1 MWRIVKSEIEY
12 FKWLYI
18 LSILFVIVVN
28 FGLTIDERWIEA
40 QSDFPGLRIIW
51 LGVGIVVLFF
61 ALLFNRKSGRLRT
74 KMLLPLSHL
83 QISLARLFAFVL
95 FWAVLSLILLIFY
108 LINFAS
114 FPDKNWL
121 VNLLSITGI
130 IFLINSI
137 PLLYSDFYSTYFK
150 KGEKILIGIFW
161 SILWIIYILLNTIFS
176 TYIDFISPEFFSQAR
191 DTLAEL
197 YFTKGTMITNIVLG
211 LSLFFTSIITF
222 KKRKL
227 YLE

>member
-1 MWRIVKSEIEY
+1 MWRLVKSEIEY

-28 FGLTIDERWIEA
+28 FGLTADGRWIEA
-40 QSDFPGLRIIW
+40 QNDFPGLRIIW

-61 ALLFNRKSGRLRT
+61 ALLFNRKSGRL
-74 KMLLPLSHL
+74 KSKILLPISLS
-83 QISLARLFAFVL
+83 QISFARLFAFIL
-95 FWAVLSLILLIFY
+95 FWLGLSLILVIFY
-108 LINFAS
+108 LINFTS

-130 IFLINSI
+130 VFLINSI

-161 SILWIIYILLNTIFS
+161 SILWVIYILFNMIFS
-176 TYIDFISPEFFSQAR
+176 TYMDFISPEFFNQAR
-191 DTLAEL
+191 ETLTEL
-197 YFTKGTMITNIVLG
+197 YFSKGVVVINFVFGMG
-211 LSLFFTSIITF
+211 LFFISIITF
-222 KKRKL
+222 QKRKL

>member
-1 MWRIVKSEIEY
+1 MWRIVKLEIKY

-18 LSILFVIVVN
+18 LSILFLIVVN

-51 LGVGIVVLFF
+51 LGIGIVVLFF
-61 ALLFNRKSGRLRT
+61 ALLFNRKSGRLRA
-74 KMLLPLSHL
+74 KMLLPVSSS
-83 QISLARLFAFVL
+83 QVSFARLFAFIL
-95 FWAVLSLILLIFY
+95 FWAVLSLILVIFY
-108 LINFAS
+108 LINFSS

-130 IFLINSI
+130 VFLINSI

-150 KGEKILIGIFW
+150 KREKIVMGLFW
-161 SILWIIYILLNTIFS
+161 SILWIIYILLNTIFM
-176 TYIDFISPEFFSQAR
+176 TYLDFISPTFFSEAR
-191 DTLAEL
+191 DTLTEI
-197 YFTKGTMITNIVLG
+197 YFTNGVMITNLVLG
-211 LSLFFTSIITF
+211 SGMFFLSIATF

>member
-1 MWRIVKSEIEY
+1 MWRIVKNEIEY

-18 LSILFVIVVN
+18 LSVIFVIIVN
-28 FGLTIDERWIEA
+28 FGLTIDERWVEA
-40 QSDFPGLRIIW
+40 QNDFPGLRIIW
-51 LGVGIVVLFF
+51 LGMGIVVLFF

-95 FWAVLSLILLIFY
+95 FWAVLSLILIIFY

-114 FPDKNWL
+114 FPEINWL

-130 IFLINSI
+130 VFLINSI
-137 PLLYSDFYSTYFK
+137 PLLYSDFYGTYFK
-150 KGEKILIGIFW
+150 RNERILIGIFW
-161 SILWIIYILLNTIFS
+161 SILWIIYILLNTIFA
-176 TYIDFISPEFFSQAR
+176 TYLDFISPEFFSEAR
-191 DTLAEL
+191 ETLTEL
-197 YFTKGTMITNIVLG
+197 YFSEGAMIINFVLG
-211 LSLFFTSIITF
+211 MSLFFTSILTF